1 MGQEIEHAVVSAGGG
16 AINIL
21 LCKLGMML
29 IQEAQLLGGIRGE
42 LQYMKDEL
50 ESMTAFLQD
59 LAEGENH
66 RKQVKIWMK
75 QVREVAYDV
84 EDCID
89 EFMHHLGSSTNGSG
103 LAELLHRCIHFLQTA
118 RAQRQIGKQIQELK
132 SRATSISDR
141 NSRYLCSS
149 L

>member
-1 MGQEIEHAVVSAGGG
+1 
-16 AINIL
+16 
-21 LCKLGMML
+21 ML
-29 IQEAQLLGGIRGE
+29 IEEAQLIGGIRGE

-59 LAEGENH
+59 LAEGGNH
-66 RKQVKIWMK
+66 RKQVKILVK

-89 EFMHHLGSSTNGSG
+89 EFTLHLGSGMNGSG
-103 LAELLHRCIHFLQTA
+103 LAKLFHRCIHFLQTA
-118 RAQRQIGKQIQELK
+118 RARRQIGKQIQELK